1 MLKQRPNRQENLL
14 DLQKNLIHQA
24 NPAPQRKVQLM
35 EAALKKV
42 LMELLMIAIIH
53 KIIIHIIAT
62 IITLIAT
69 IEVMVASFEGAFSSA
84 EETDFSIDLSI
95 LDLWPAL

>member
-62 IITLIAT
+62 I
-69 IEVMVASFEGAFSSA
+69 EVMAASFEGAFSLA

>member
-62 IITLIAT
+62 I
-69 IEVMVASFEGAFSSA
+69 EVMAASFEGAFSSA